1 MGLEPPTGQFAL
13 VVECTPWISPSLCG
27 CYGRF
32 NRFVL
37 QSSQYPS
44 PTLHEFRHGHHHH
57 KSGRDG
63 YHPRTKSRTD
73 TFQWRS
79 ALCFCGI
86 ADYGNSKHII
96 YEADGK
102 SKNGPRL
109 PSNLKTLYIRSVS
122 GFEKRDTNRQYTTE
136 GQHFLYSIDGQNFYP
151 FGDEYRMGT
160 GNFRGD
166 MVGICTYNNQNN
178 RGYIDVDK
186 FHYHIKNK
194 PATRP

>member
-13 VVECTPWISPSLCG
+13 VVECTPWISPSLCR

-79 ALCFCGI
+79 ALCFLR
-86 ADYGNSKHII
+86 NS
-96 YEADGK
+96 
-102 SKNGPRL
+102 GPRL